1 MPDYYEILG
10 VTRDATHDEIKKA
23 YRKLAIEFHPD
34 KLREEAQE
42 LDRLEKKK
50 KDGKLLLQSEQ
61 DQQVQLEEKL
71 TKFKEISVAYEILSD
86 QTNKARYD
94 RGEDFSQQ
102 TCKRE
107 SSWEEKMR
115 KFYEKVDELGKEIHE
130 VKKETFEFIAQ
141 MNQMESF
148 NKIYDIFLQKYQE
161 LNEEQAEKL
170 HKSIEQKS
178 EIGKAKGIE
187 ELIEGTKVKSERE
200 YIDTIM
206 NLLEKIK
213 SGELEECSSI
223 IRKVEIADDDITSLV
238 QIAIAYDRVEIFKL
252 FEERIEI
259 SLNDILSYVFKYQSE
274 KFFDYFF
281 NKYLD
286 KLDVNYTDE
295 KGNTA
300 LHHTLK
306 WLDLNESKYQGFVK
320 SLLSKGA
327 RLDVENGKGE
337 TPFDLLVNYAKK
349 CSRTKIIE
357 SLNYVK
363 ELLSCYEPNELK
375 KLEGT
380 SALNGMV
387 ELAAKYRCEGIFNFL
402 FKNNIQ
408 ISNLSDEDGN
418 TALHYALKEVSYD
431 HYEYESFAR
440 FLLSKGARL
449 DVKNKKGGTPFDL
462 LVNYVNEC
470 SEWDNAFEFFLG
482 KDKRKTMRSLDLV
495 VRLLGKHKVIP
506 EGLNGT
512 PALNRLV
519 DTIVECNHK
528 EALDLLV
535 ENNIKISSITLQN
548 IVTSDCNKKIF
559 GCFLHKNKVDYQDES
574 GDTALHHALRCL
586 HSDKSMLCK
595 VESLTSVGARFD
607 VKNNQGETPFYL
619 LVEYVEKGFYGQASR
634 LSYAWKLLNKCEN
647 IRELKYKDGTPALD
661 KLNELRIKCRNT
673 SIIVASTLAVV
684 GVALGVAIAV
694 CSGILAVG
702 IGVGVFCLVVA
713 AITYHYS
720 SPANLLKDSNAE
732 VAVSQT
738 ELVKL

>member
-10 VTRDATHDEIKKA
+10 VKRGATHDEIKKA
-23 YRKLAIEFHPD
+23 YRELALKLHPD
-34 KLREEAQE
+34 KLHKEAQE
-42 LDRLEKKK
+42 LDKLEKKK
-50 KDGKLLLQSEQ
+50 KDGELLSQSEEGHMAELKEE
-61 DQQVQLEEKL
+61 LE
-71 TKFKEISVAYEILSD
+71 KFKKISVAYEILSD

-94 RGEDFSQQ
+94 RGEDVSQQ
-102 TCKRE
+102 TCERE
-107 SSWEEKMR
+107 WSWEKEMR
-115 KFYEKVDELGKEIHE
+115 KFYETRDEIKKIIHE
-130 VKKETFEFIAQ
+130 MKKEYFEFIAQ
-141 MNQMESF
+141 ANRIESF
-148 NKIYDIFLQKYQE
+148 NDIRNIFFFKHKELRKEREEKVDKIIE
-161 LNEEQAEKL
+161 L
-170 HKSIEQKS
+170 KS
-178 EIGKAKGIE
+178 EVGKD
-187 ELIEGTKVKSERE
+187 ELIEKLTESVTKLKNDEG
-200 YIDTIM
+200 YIFTIR
-206 NLLEKIK
+206 NLLEKIE

-223 IRKVEIADDDITSLV
+223 IRKVEIADGDITSLV

-259 SLNDILSYVFKYQSE
+259 SLNDILSYVFKYQSK

-286 KLDVNYTDE
+286 KLDVNYKDE

-306 WLDLNESKYQGFVK
+306 WLDLDESKYQGFVK

-337 TPFDLLVNYAKK
+337 TPFDLLVNYAEK

-363 ELLSCYEPNELK
+363 EFLSCYEPNELK

-380 SALNGMV
+380 SSLNGLV
-387 ELAAKYRCEGIFNFL
+387 ELADKYRFEGIFDL
-402 FKNNIQ
+402 LAKNNIQ
-408 ISNLSDEDGN
+408 ISNLSDKDGN
-418 TALHYALKEVSYD
+418 TALHYALKEVSYN

-449 DVKNKKGGTPFDL
+449 DVKNKKGKTPFDL

-470 SEWDNAFEFFLG
+470 SECDNAFEFFLG

-512 PALNRLV
+512 PELNRLV

-535 ENNIKISSITLQN
+535 ENNIKISSITLKN

-559 GCFLHKNKVDYQDES
+559 GCFLYRNKVDYQDE
-574 GDTALHHALRCL
+574 GGNTALHHALRNL

-607 VKNNQGETPFYL
+607 VKNNQGETSFDL

-634 LSYAWKLLNKCEN
+634 LIYAWKLLNKCEN
-647 IRELKYKDGTPALD
+647 IRELKYKDGIPALD
-661 KLNELRIKCRNT
+661 KVNKLRIKCRNT
-673 SIIVASTLAVV
+673 SIIVASMLAIV
-684 GVALGVAIAV
+684 GGALGVAIV
-694 CSGILAVG
+694 QSVQEC
-702 IGVGVFCLVVA
+702 
-713 AITYHYS
+713 
-720 SPANLLKDSNAE
+720 
-732 VAVSQT
+732 
-738 ELVKL
+738 